1 MCVCVCV
8 CVCVREIPSTV
19 AAVVQNRYVVF
30 TRPSPYV
37 LGMYCVNDD
46 IQVQC
51 DVFEVKYNA
60 N

>member
-1 MCVCVCV
+1 MCVCE
-8 CVCVREIPSTV
+8 REIPSTV
-19 AAVVQNRYVVF
+19 TAVVVQNRYVVF
-30 TRPSPYV
+30 PRHSPYV

-46 IQVQC
+46 IQAQC